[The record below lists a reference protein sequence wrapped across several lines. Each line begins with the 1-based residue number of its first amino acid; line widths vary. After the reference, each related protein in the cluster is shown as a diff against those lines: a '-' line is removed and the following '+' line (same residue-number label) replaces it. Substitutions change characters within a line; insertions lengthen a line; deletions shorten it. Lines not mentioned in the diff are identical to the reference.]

1 MHKRKLLEIDLK
13 LFDGAAGGASAGE
26 GAEGA
31 SAEVGSGLPKADNS
45 GSSRRKSGAFDN
57 VVFGKQDDDSASVD
71 TSSAAESNG
80 EGNANTSG
88 ISTTSNTLEER
99 RKAFEDMI
107 NGEYKDLYAEKFQTA
122 MNRRTKEAKSMERS
136 LEAQKP
142 IMDMLA
148 QRYNIADGDAK
159 KVLEA
164 LESDTAYWEEIAEAE
179 GLTVEQYKAV
189 KKLERENEQLRLA
202 QERAQGQEAMQTKLN
217 EWYSD
222 GEKLKEIYPT
232 FDLRAEA
239 QNEKFISLLEA
250 GISVKQAYELVH
262 MEEIK
267 NESARVAA
275 QTVGQQMAARA
286 KEKASRPKENGT
298 SSQSAVV
305 VMNDVNSLSDAA
317 LEEVARRVKRGEKI
331 NF

>member
-1 MHKRKLLEIDLK
+1 MHKHKLLEIDLK

-31 SAEVGSGLPKADNS
+31 TVQVDSSLPKADKS

-57 VVFGKQDDDSASVD
+57 VVFGKQESAPVADD

-80 EGNANTSG
+80 EGNANKSG
-88 ISTTSNTLEER
+88 VSTTSNTLEER
-99 RKAFEDMI
+99 RRAFEELI
-107 NGEYKDLYAEKFQTA
+107 EGEYKDLFAEKFQTA
-122 MNRRTKEAKSMERS
+122 MNRRTKETSIMKES
-136 LEAQKP
+136 LEKQKP

-189 KKLERENEQLRLA
+189 KKLERENEQFR
-202 QERAQGQEAMQTKLN
+202 RMQGQEAMYQQLN
-217 EWYSD
+217 KWYEE
-222 GEKLKEIYPT
+222 GEKLKEIYPS
-232 FDLRAEA
+232 FDLDVEAE
-239 QNEKFISLLEA
+239 NNKEFVNMLKS
-250 GISVKQAYELVH
+250 GISVQKAYEVVH
-262 MEEIK
+262 MDEIM
-267 NESARVAA
+267 NDTARAA
-275 QTVGQQMAARA
+275 AKTAGQQMAARV

-305 VMNDVNSLSDAA
+305 VKSDVSNLTREDRA
-317 LEEVARRVKRGEKI
+317 EIARRVQRGEHIK
-331 NF
+331 F

>member
-1 MHKRKLLEIDLK
+1 MHKHKLLEIDLK
-13 LFDGAAGGASAGE
+13 LFDGTAGGASAGE

-31 SAEVGSGLPKADNS
+31 SAQVDSGLPKADKS

-57 VVFGKQDDDSASVD
+57 VVFGKQDDDSASAD
-71 TSSAAESNG
+71 TSSAAESAG

-122 MNRRTKEAKSMERS
+122 MNRRTKETSVMKES

-189 KKLERENEQLRLA
+189 KKLERENNELRLA

-232 FDLRAEA
+232 FDLQAEA
-239 QNEKFISLLEA
+239 QNQSFLGLLEA
-250 GISVKQAYELVH
+250 GISVQQAYELVH

-267 NESARVAA
+267 NATARAAA
-275 QTVGQQMAARA
+275 QTAGQQMAARV
-286 KEKASRPKENGT
+286 KEKASRPKENGM

-305 VMNDVNSLSDAA
+305 VKNDADSLSDAE
-317 LEEVARRVKRGEKI
+317 LEEVARRVKRGARI
-331 NF
+331 SF